1 MPPKEKE
8 DAEMNLTWSR
18 VLAIGVVAVR
28 GRRPT
33 SRSSGWPTL
42 STAISMSRE
51 MDVRFWL
58 EKADA
63 DRDT

>member
-1 MPPKEKE
+1 MPPEEKE

-18 VLAIGVVAVR
+18 VLAIGVAGV
-28 GRRPT
+28 
-33 SRSSGWPTL
+33 
-42 STAISMSRE
+42 STAISKSRE
-51 MDVRFWL
+51 MDAQFWL